1 MTSFER
7 CRPSLLTNQKSEKE
21 NMDKEDK
28 VLLGTL
34 IAFGLLGI
42 LTAITFFIIQIVR
55 AAEL

>member
-1 MTSFER
+1 
-7 CRPSLLTNQKSEKE
+7 
-21 NMDKEDK
+21 MDKEDK